1 MPAGAKTPWNAI
13 VCDAIR
19 RRVLLAFDYDDEPRV
34 VAPYCHGLTTAQ
46 REAVRAVQILGGSR
60 SRDIASGKL
69 WSVDKLRGLRVTD
82 EPFLP
87 TDPRYNPNDKA
98 FAVIHCRIEPTG
110 PNRRRAR

>member
-1 MPAGAKTPWNAI
+1 MPVGARTSWNPI

-19 RRVLLAFDYDDEPRV
+19 RRVLISFDYDDEPRI

-46 REAVRAVQILGGSR
+46 RQAVRAVQILGGSR
-60 SRDIASGKL
+60 SGDIGTGKL
-69 WSVDKLRGLRVTD
+69 WSIDKLHGLRVTD

-98 FAVIHCRIEPTG
+98 FAIIHCCIEPDG
-110 PNRRRAR
+110 PKRRRAR